1 MNMAKM
7 TADGHTV
14 SLKIVHTSDVH
25 GCFFMKDFVNNHPV
39 KGGLAKIYAYV
50 QSLRERYGRRLLL
63 MDGGDVLQGSP
74 MVYYS
79 NFIDRAHE
87 NLAAGVMNYM
97 QYDVGTV
104 GNHDI
109 ETGHDVYDR
118 WVETC
123 GFPILGA
130 NVIDKATRESYFS
143 PYCVLEREGVRIAVL
158 GMTTPAV
165 PNWLPPKLWHGLEF
179 EDMVSCAERWIPLIR
194 EKEKPDLIV
203 GLFHSGKSG
212 GIVTPDYKENA
223 ALDVARRVEGFD
235 VICYGHDHMRNCETV
250 EAPGGKKVWC
260 CAPSSMAVA
269 VGEIDIEVEIR
280 DGEKHVLSVNEQITD
295 LSGYRKPGDKYM
307 QYMQRYFN
315 RYSRNTE
322 YYVSQKVGRFAR
334 TICCQ
339 DAFFGSSAFVDLVH
353 RVQLEATGAQISFA
367 APVFLTVKISEGDVC
382 IRDVFN
388 LYRYDDVLYTMRL
401 TGEEIKKILE
411 MSYGLW
417 IAQMKTPEDH
427 VMMLDYVLDEGKR
440 LGFKNLAY
448 NFDSAAGI
456 VYTVDV
462 TKPYGE
468 KVTVESMADGS
479 PFSLEECYTV
489 VVNSYR
495 GNGGGELLT
504 KGAGIP
510 QVRLNERLLASTEED
525 LRACIIRYIKERGT
539 VDPQPMNHWRLVPE
553 EWAVPACQRDRII
566 LFGDRGVGDS
576 VNDIK
581 LAN

>member
-1 MNMAKM
+1 ML
-7 TADGHTV
+7 
-14 SLKIVHTSDVH
+14 S
-25 GCFFMKDFVNNHPV
+25 GCVFRFV
-39 KGGLAKIYAYV
+39 
-50 QSLRERYGRRLLL
+50 
-63 MDGGDVLQGSP
+63 
-74 MVYYS
+74 
-79 NFIDRAHE
+79 
-87 NLAAGVMNYM
+87 
-97 QYDVGTV
+97 
-104 GNHDI
+104 
-109 ETGHDVYDR
+109 
-118 WVETC
+118 
-123 GFPILGA
+123 
-130 NVIDKATRESYFS
+130 
-143 PYCVLEREGVRIAVL
+143 GVR
-158 GMTTPAV
+158 GFGT
-165 PNWLPPKLWHGLEF
+165 
-179 EDMVSCAERWIPLIR
+179 
-194 EKEKPDLIV
+194 
-203 GLFHSGKSG
+203 SG
-212 GIVTPDYKENA
+212 
-223 ALDVARRVEGFD
+223 
-235 VICYGHDHMRNCETV
+235 
-250 EAPGGKKVWC
+250 
-260 CAPSSMAVA
+260 A
-269 VGEIDIEVEIR
+269 VG
-280 DGEKHVLSVNEQITD
+280 G
-295 LSGYRKPGDKYM
+295 
-307 QYMQRYFN
+307 N
-315 RYSRNTE
+315 RCAD
-322 YYVSQKVGRFAR
+322 F
-334 TICCQ
+334 
-339 DAFFGSSAFVDLVH
+339 
-353 RVQLEATGAQISFA
+353 FA

-566 LFGDRGVGDS
+566 LFGDRG
-576 VNDIK
+576 
-581 LAN
+581 